1 MKFATISLISVF
13 LFNGCGTLEYCKEP
27 QYIKEARGIGEDPD
41 HINSCGPDAVYDA
54 LSYFHK
60 NVKFKRE
67 PFSKKEISKIIQAR
81 HTTSCRN
88 ILSVFDNRARQVTFI
103 SDMMA
108 VLNHYGIHWY
118 ELTSRNLDEVH
129 KKEGLGV
136 AIVLVKRKG
145 AINYHWM
152 TYPFDSKRYI
162 ENFFAYKG
170 EGNTVIKKVYILFRL

>member
-1 MKFATISLISVF
+1 MKFAIISLIGIF
-13 LFNGCGTLEYCKEP
+13 LFSGCGTLEYYKEP
-27 QYIKEARGIGEDPD
+27 QYIKEARKVGEDPD

-88 ILSVFDNRARQVTFI
+88 ILSVFDNRGRQVTFI

-108 VLNHYGIHWY
+108 VLNHYGIGWY
-118 ELTSRNLDEVH
+118 ELTSRNLDEVN
-129 KKEGLGV
+129 KKKGLGV

-145 AINYHWM
+145 SIDYHWM
-152 TYPFDSKRYI
+152 TYPSDSKRYI

-170 EGNTVIKKVYILFRL
+170 EGDTVIKKVYVLFRL